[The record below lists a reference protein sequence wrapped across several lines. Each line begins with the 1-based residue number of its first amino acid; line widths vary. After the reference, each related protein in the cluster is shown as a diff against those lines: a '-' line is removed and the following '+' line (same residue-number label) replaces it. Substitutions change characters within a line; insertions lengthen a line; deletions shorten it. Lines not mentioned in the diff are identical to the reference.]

1 MSRDRPDGSPDDREQ
16 RSLAGRGLLVTPVL
30 VLGFL
35 LVLVASND
43 AVALVARGD
52 QVLAAA
58 LEPLLAI
65 DGAVV
70 DVVLAVRGP
79 LVTKVMTSATGLGSA
94 FAALVFV
101 GLSFLAGWT
110 RAARV
115 AAVALLLSGVVVVSL
130 MALVQR
136 PFPPRPVCMVDE
148 PGLAAHSFPS
158 GHAAAVTVYALVAR
172 DAPDLPTGVVAGVAA
187 LVAVSRI
194 YLGTH
199 YLSDTVVGVA
209 IGIGAVLVARR
220 LLDIDSVRERV
231 ERLT

>member
-1 MSRDRPDGSPDDREQ
+1 MPV
-16 RSLAGRGLLVTPVL
+16 LAFGLL
-30 VLGFL
+30 
-35 LVLVASND
+35 LVASHD
-43 AVALVARGD
+43 AVGVLAGTD
-52 QVLAAA
+52 QVLTAA
-58 LEPLLAI
+58 LEPVFAV
-65 DGAVV
+65 DRGVV

-115 AAVALLLSGVVVVSL
+115 AAVALLISGVVVVSL

-136 PFPPRPVCMVDE
+136 PFPPQPVCMVDGR
-148 PGLAAHSFPS
+148 GLAAHSFPS

-172 DAPDLPTGVVAGVAA
+172 DAPDLPTGVVGGVAV

-199 YLSDTVVGVA
+199 YFSDTVVGVA
-209 IGIGAVLVARR
+209 IGVGAVLVARR
-220 LLDIDSVRERV
+220 LLDHHRVGDIV

>member
-1 MSRDRPDGSPDDREQ
+1 MSRDRPDGPPEDRDQ
-16 RSLAGRGLLVTPVL
+16 RSLTSRVLLATPVL
-30 VLGFL
+30 AVSL
-35 LVLVASND
+35 LVVVSPDVVGFRWESN
-43 AVALVARGD
+43 
-52 QVLAAA
+52 QVLTAA
-58 LEPLLAI
+58 LEPVFAV
-65 DGAVV
+65 DRAVV

-79 LVTKVMTSATGLGSA
+79 LVTKVMTSVTGLGSA

-101 GLSFLAGWT
+101 GLAFLAGWT
-110 RAARV
+110 RAGRV
-115 AAVALLLSGVVVVSL
+115 AAVALLVSGVVVVSL

-136 PFPPRPVCMVDE
+136 PFPPQPVCTVDG

-172 DAPDLPTGVVAGVAA
+172 DAPDLPTGVVGGVAA

-220 LLDIDSVRERV
+220 LLDHDRVREFV